1 MREMA
6 ERPIN
11 NEKKA
16 DDIRINPA
24 RTEDSR
30 QVRVIQKAKPQ
41 NLCYKKSEGQGKYA
55 GSCSQEFL
63 ADSKAG
69 FDINN
74 WGLPALD
81 LEQFEDNI
89 KGETGVA
96 DESKGSICYAWI
108 GAGQCGGRLVK
119 SFYDL
124 GYRKVLALNTTLR
137 DLNSLDIPQ
146 SQKFL
151 MGTFAEENSRDM
163 ERGTKAISQH
173 RQDIFHLSRR
183 IFGSHVDHIMICFGA
198 GGGTGS
204 GSVVELIDIA
214 KRYAR
219 SIGLKNPSKKVGV
232 IMTLPAVGKVG
243 STVVAENAYK
253 VANEL
258 SQMAASGQISP
269 LVIVDNDN
277 INRMY
282 PKVVANT
289 LWLSINQTVAN
300 IFSFFNKVS
309 ALGSRYT
316 SFDPV
321 DYLSIIESGGCLSMG
336 RTKVDKLDNPFA
348 ISDAVKNNLK
358 QTLFV
363 KGLDLSSVKVCG
375 CIVVGGKELMANLGG
390 LQENINYAFDVL
402 ADITGDATIHRGI
415 YEDNSNALKVYTI
428 IGGIDN
434 PVDRLEELKQD
445 LDFRPDIVDI
455 EGILLRERK
464 EDILYFAEHFLSKEA
479 NFYGREDKVLSSDVK
494 KILLHYSW
502 PGNVRELAK
511 AMKRAYELSIDR
523 EIQPDT
529 LPFKIL
535 FADSKEYPRQMLP
548 MLGKVKREIIIKTLE
563 LFQGRKQSAVRIL
576 GIEPQ
581 RLDYLI
587 QKLDIP
593 GIGINTSS

>member
-1 MREMA
+1 MA

-11 NEKKA
+11 NEKRA
-16 DDIRINPA
+16 DKISMNPA
-24 RTEDSR
+24 LTEEAKH
-30 QVRVIQKAKPQ
+30 VRVIQKAPTQ
-41 NLCYKKSEGQGKYA
+41 SPCYKKPEGQGKHI
-55 GSCSQEFL
+55 GSCSEKYH
-63 ADSKAG
+63 ANSAEG

-81 LEQFEDNI
+81 LEQYEDNI

-124 GYRKVLALNTTLR
+124 GYKKLLAVNTTRR

-151 MGTFAEENSRDM
+151 MSTVGEENSRDM
-163 ERGTKAISQH
+163 ERGAKAISQH
-173 RQDIFHLSRR
+173 RQDIFHISRR
-183 IFGSHVDHIMICFGA
+183 IFGNHVDHIMICFGA
-198 GGGTGS
+198 GGGAGS
-204 GSVVELIDIA
+204 GSIVELIDIA

-243 STVVAENAYK
+243 SPLVSENAYK

-258 SQMAASGQISP
+258 SQMATTGQISP
-269 LVIVDNDN
+269 LVIVDNDK

-282 PKVVANT
+282 PGIAANA
-289 LWLSINQTVAN
+289 LWLNINQTVAN
-300 IFSFFNKVS
+300 MFSFFNKVS
-309 ALGSRYT
+309 ALCSRYT
-316 SFDPV
+316 SFDPL

-348 ISDAVKNNLK
+348 ISDAVKNNFK

-375 CIVVGGKELMANLGG
+375 CIVVGGKELMANVGG

-402 ADITGDATIHRGI
+402 SDITGDATIHRGI
-415 YEDNSNALKVYTI
+415 YEDNSNSLKVYTI

-434 PVDRLEELKQD
+434 PTDRLEELKQD
-445 LDFRPDIVDI
+445 LCFRPDIVDI
-455 EGILLRERK
+455 EGLLLRERK
-464 EDILYFAEHFLSKEA
+464 EDILYFAEYFLSKEA

-502 PGNVRELAK
+502 PGNVHELAK
-511 AMKRAYELSIDR
+511 AMERAYELTVDR
-523 EIQPDT
+523 EIQADA
-529 LPFKIL
+529 LPFKII
-535 FADSKEYPRQMLP
+535 FADSEGYPKHILSV
-548 MLGKVKREIIIKTLE
+548 LDKVKREMIIKTIE
-563 LFQGRKQSAVRIL
+563 LFHGRKLSAARIL
-576 GIEPQ
+576 GIEPK

-587 QKLDIP
+587 RKLGIP
-593 GIGINTSS
+593 GIEINTSS

>member
-1 MREMA
+1 M
-6 ERPIN
+6 
-11 NEKKA
+11 
-16 DDIRINPA
+16 
-24 RTEDSR
+24 
-30 QVRVIQKAKPQ
+30 
-41 NLCYKKSEGQGKYA
+41 
-55 GSCSQEFL
+55 
-63 ADSKAG
+63 
-69 FDINN
+69 
-74 WGLPALD
+74 
-81 LEQFEDNI
+81 
-89 KGETGVA
+89 
-96 DESKGSICYAWI
+96 
-108 GAGQCGGRLVK
+108 
-119 SFYDL
+119 
-124 GYRKVLALNTTLR
+124 LALNTTLR

-163 ERGTKAISQH
+163 EKGAKAISQH

-183 IFGSHVDHIMICFGA
+183 IFGSHVDHTMICFGA

-219 SIGLKNPSKKVGV
+219 SIGLRNPSKKVGV

>member
-269 LVIVDNDN
+269 LVIVDNDE

-282 PKVVANT
+282 PGMAANT